1 MTAVLSRW
9 REILVGTALAVAA
22 YASALLL
29 PASWRLILEG
39 SLVAW
44 IGAIYVG
51 FGLASGTRPA
61 IIEVAGGMLMLVL
74 AVLGSSWNPW
84 LLTAALVLHAGWDL
98 AHHDGR
104 ISPAVPRW
112 YPSFCAA
119 ADLVLAG
126 LFGAT
131 RG

>member
-1 MTAVLSRW
+1 VLVSRW
-9 REILVGTALAVAA
+9 REVLVGIVLGAVGWGA
-22 YASALLL
+22 ALLL
-29 PASWRLILEG
+29 PASWRIVFEG
-39 SLVAW
+39 ALVAW

-51 FGLASGTRPA
+51 FGLVSGTRSA
-61 IIEVAGGMLMLVL
+61 IIEVTGGVLMLLL
-74 AVLGSSWNPW
+74 AVFGTSWSGW
-84 LLTAALVLHAGWDL
+84 LLTAALVFHAGWDL

-104 ISPAVPRW
+104 ISRAVPRW

>member
-1 MTAVLSRW
+1 MLVSRW
-9 REILVGTALAVAA
+9 REVLVGIALGAVGWGA
-22 YASALLL
+22 ALLL
-29 PASWRLILEG
+29 PASWRIVFEG
-39 SLVAW
+39 ALVAW

-51 FGLASGTRPA
+51 FGLVSGTRST
-61 IIEVAGGMLMLVL
+61 IIEVTGGVLMLLL
-74 AVLGSSWNPW
+74 AVFGTSWSGW
-84 LLTAALVLHAGWDL
+84 LLTAALVFHAGWDL

-104 ISPAVPRW
+104 ISRAVPRW

>member
-1 MTAVLSRW
+1 MTALLSRW
-9 REILVGTALAVAA
+9 RE
-22 YASALLL
+22 
-29 PASWRLILEG
+29 
-39 SLVAW
+39 
-44 IGAIYVG
+44 
-51 FGLASGTRPA
+51 
-61 IIEVAGGMLMLVL
+61 
-74 AVLGSSWNPW
+74 
-84 LLTAALVLHAGWDL
+84 VLH
-98 AHHDGR
+98 DGS

>member
-1 MTAVLSRW
+1 MSMLLSRW
-9 REILVGTALAVAA
+9 REVLVGIALGALGWGT
-22 YASALLL
+22 ALLL
-29 PASWRLILEG
+29 PVSWRIVFEG
-39 SLVAW
+39 ALVAW
-44 IGAIYVG
+44 IGGIYIG
-51 FGLASGTRPA
+51 FGLVSGTRSA
-61 IIEVAGGMLMLVL
+61 IIEVTGGVVMLLL
-74 AVLGSSWNPW
+74 AVFGASWSGW
-84 LLTAALVLHAGWDL
+84 LLTAALVLHAGWDV

-104 ISPAVPRW
+104 ISRAVPRW